1 MINRMMLF
9 SWVAVAGLLAGCG
22 DSHHEH
28 HAGEKP
34 HKHEHTP
41 PHGGTP
47 VVLGKEQYHLEFVL
61 EATSGLMQLY
71 VLDGHMENYVR
82 LTNTTLAVSAQ
93 VGGQSQALSFIAAA
107 TPASGE
113 TVGDTSLFE
122 ARAEWL
128 KTTTNF
134 DATIKVLTIR
144 GARFENVT
152 FNFPKGNEPHAAP

>member
-1 MINRMMLF
+1 MLF
-9 SWVAVAGLLAGCG
+9 SWVAAAALLTGCG
-22 DSHHEH
+22 DSHHGH
-28 HAGEKP
+28 DHAGGKP

-47 VVLGKEQYHLEFVL
+47 VVLGKEQFHLELVL
-61 EATSGLMQLY
+61 EATNGLLQLY

-82 LTNTTLAVSAQ
+82 LTNVSVEVTAQ
-93 VGGQSQALSFIAAA
+93 AGGQSHALAFNAVA
-107 TPASGE
+107 TAASGE

-134 DATIKVLTIR
+134 DATIKALTIR
-144 GARFENVT
+144 GSKFENVT
-152 FNFPKGNEPHAAP
+152 FNFPKGNEPHAAR